1 MRDTDGALLRASRTF
16 SQHRV
21 DEVYVNVSTAFFIEA
36 EDLRFGALEFF
47 RVLDPV
53 VAWCCTTRASRRPLR
68 TPPLHCQYS
77 MGHSSWRWT
86 CRSRGILWTL
96 NSFSTTVTEFRCST
110 WIPGRRGAC
119 LWRVWFFMD
128 PERRIMEDVSGGL
141 PSKAVLPM
149 PRGGVRLLAGPLSP
163 VDVFKVLAGPEFFW
177 DEADGAAPLP
187 WDGIFT
193 DDLFC
198 LVVGGRGWN
207 LRTLGQWRALDENSG
222 FLASSDVPW
231 WRTDVPGLLGAVV
244 AEFQIL
250 PVGEVCDLRMRF
262 TNGYILEVFSRDP
275 LTSWRLEGST
285 AELPTANDV

>member
-1 MRDTDGALLRASRTF
+1 MRDVDGVLRRASRTF
-16 SQHRV
+16 SPHRV
-21 DEVYVNVSTAFFIEA
+21 DEVYVNVSTALFIEA
-36 EDLRFGALEFF
+36 EDLRFGALELF
-47 RVLDPV
+47 RVLDPRGRV
-53 VAWCCTTRASRRPLR
+53 VLYYSCEPTSSSDASSPLSVFDGAFIVAMDVSE
-68 TPPLHCQYS
+68 Q
-77 MGHSSWRWT
+77 
-86 CRSRGILWTL
+86 GILWTS
-96 NSFSTTVTEFRCST
+96 NSFSTMVTEFRCST

-119 LWRVWFFMD
+119 LWRVWFFME
-128 PERRIMEDVSGGL
+128 PERRIVDGIGGWL
-141 PSKAVLPM
+141 PLKVVLPM
-149 PRGGVRLLAGPLSP
+149 PRGGVRLLAGPLAP
-163 VDVFKVLAGPEFFW
+163 VDVFKVLVGPEFFW
-177 DEADGAAPLP
+177 DEADGAAPPP

-285 AELPTANDV
+285 VELPVANDV

>member
-1 MRDTDGALLRASRTF
+1 M
-16 SQHRV
+16 
-21 DEVYVNVSTAFFIEA
+21 E
-36 EDLRFGALEFF
+36 
-47 RVLDPV
+47 
-53 VAWCCTTRASRRPLR
+53 
-68 TPPLHCQYS
+68 
-77 MGHSSWRWT
+77 
-86 CRSRGILWTL
+86 
-96 NSFSTTVTEFRCST
+96 
-110 WIPGRRGAC
+110 
-119 LWRVWFFMD
+119 
-128 PERRIMEDVSGGL
+128 PERRIVDGIGGWL
-141 PSKAVLPM
+141 PLKVVLPM

-231 WRTDVPGLLGAVV
+231 RRTDVPGLLGAVV